1 MLRYL
6 LALMVDP
13 YAQRG
18 ADRMIQINGLMALF
32 MARRAVKSAR
42 ERNRTNYW
50 TRVLSEVEFRSGYRP
65 W

>member
-6 LALMVDP
+6 LALLLDP

-18 ADRMIQINGLMALF
+18 ADRMIKINGANALF
-32 MARRAVKSAR
+32 VARRAVESAR
-42 ERNRTNYW
+42 EKNRTNYW
-50 TRVLSEVEFRSGYRP
+50 TRILSEVESRSGYRP